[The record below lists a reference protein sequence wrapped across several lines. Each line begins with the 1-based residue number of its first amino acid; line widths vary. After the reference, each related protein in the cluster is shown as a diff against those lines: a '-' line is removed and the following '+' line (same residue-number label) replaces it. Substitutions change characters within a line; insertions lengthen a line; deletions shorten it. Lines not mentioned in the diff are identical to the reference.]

1 LAGEKLTIKSEA
13 VDPGEEL
20 GRLEKDTRAYTAE
33 LRAAGATGERKKL
46 ESELV
51 ELTDRETLGAYL
63 ATITEEVKRLKDLE
77 FIKDCLGDLATNAIT
92 NLGNQ
97 IADDVITPKLRDRF
111 QEEIVKLAAEKVRV
125 EIVRT
130 GGRHG
135 SPQYQIRFFAKP
147 DAKIR
152 EILSEG
158 EQTCVALAAF
168 MTELATASHA
178 STLVFDDPVSSLDH
192 RWRKKVAERLVEEAS
207 SRQVILFTHDLI
219 FVNDLADLAEEKS
232 VPVQLRTLN
241 RGGAGTGTVSP
252 GLPWE
257 GSRVEDRVDKLE
269 KDARAAKAL
278 YDANEQQGYNKAAI
292 DVYTGLRATWERA
305 LEDVGFFRVI
315 QRHRDYVDIKHLKK
329 VSALSEQDCDEF
341 QAGYAKCCG
350 IVDAHDPSRGR
361 NSDAPNPTELLKDL
375 EAAKSWVAGLR
386 AKQKLI
392 T

>member
-20 GRLEKDTRAYTAE
+20 GRLEKDTRAYAAE

-130 GGRHG
+130 GGRYG

-158 EQTCVALAAF
+158 EQTIVELLRQTDYFMQVETPHISPPRKVSWEADSNLAS
-168 MTELATASHA
+168 ASRY
-178 STLVFDDPVSSLDH
+178 F
-192 RWRKKVAERLVEEAS
+192 E
-207 SRQVILFTHDLI
+207 
-219 FVNDLADLAEEKS
+219 
-232 VPVQLRTLN
+232 PVQK
-241 RGGAGTGTVSP
+241 V
-252 GLPWE
+252 
-257 GSRVEDRVDKLE
+257 VLE
-269 KDARAAKAL
+269 
-278 YDANEQQGYNKAAI
+278 I
-292 DVYTGLRATWERA
+292 
-305 LEDVGFFRVI
+305 
-315 QRHRDYVDIKHLKK
+315 
-329 VSALSEQDCDEF
+329 
-341 QAGYAKCCG
+341 
-350 IVDAHDPSRGR
+350 
-361 NSDAPNPTELLKDL
+361 
-375 EAAKSWVAGLR
+375 
-386 AKQKLI
+386 
-392 T
+392 

>member
-178 STLVFDDPVSSLDH
+178 STLVFDDPVSCG
-192 RWRKKVAERLVEEAS
+192 WRIPQAS
-207 SRQVILFTHDLI
+207 
-219 FVNDLADLAEEKS
+219 
-232 VPVQLRTLN
+232 
-241 RGGAGTGTVSP
+241 
-252 GLPWE
+252 
-257 GSRVEDRVDKLE
+257 
-269 KDARAAKAL
+269 
-278 YDANEQQGYNKAAI
+278 
-292 DVYTGLRATWERA
+292 
-305 LEDVGFFRVI
+305 
-315 QRHRDYVDIKHLKK
+315 
-329 VSALSEQDCDEF
+329 
-341 QAGYAKCCG
+341 
-350 IVDAHDPSRGR
+350 
-361 NSDAPNPTELLKDL
+361 
-375 EAAKSWVAGLR
+375 
-386 AKQKLI
+386 
-392 T
+392 